1 MIPIKCGARKFH
13 FWSPLKKIID
23 NPSFFQRSISVL
35 FVAVRCFLSGREK
48 FPRQPTKIIFPAG
61 KSLSKGFGYISKAFG
76 YIYESFVYI
85 SETFE

>member
-1 MIPIKCGARKFH
+1 MTIPH
-13 FWSPLKKIID
+13 FFRGLYRFYSSPFD
-23 NPSFFQRSISVL
+23 
-35 FVAVRCFLSGREK
+35 CFLSGREK